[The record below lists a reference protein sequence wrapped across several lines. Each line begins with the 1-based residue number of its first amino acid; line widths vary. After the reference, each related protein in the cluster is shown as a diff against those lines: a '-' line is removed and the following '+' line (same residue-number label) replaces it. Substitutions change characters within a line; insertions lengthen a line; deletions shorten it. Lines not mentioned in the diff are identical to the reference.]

1 MSDRLDDAAA
11 AALFR
16 LAHEPNEHMGALYAD
31 GGGYAR
37 SATITRG
44 GKGEVRGTLSVP
56 TGALRALFHNHPEL
70 GHDAERALFS
80 PDDKAQAKRLKVPS
94 YISAG
99 ERVRRYDPRTNKS
112 EDVLAEFPIAEWR
125 SHLMQSILGRS
136 PDDPRGV
143 LR

>member
-1 MSDRLDDAAA
+1 MSYRLDDAAA

-16 LAHEPNEHMGALYAD
+16 LQHEPLEHMGALYAD
-31 GGGYAR
+31 GDGFGR
-37 SATITRG
+37 SATISKG
-44 GKGEVRGTLSVP
+44 SKGEVRGTLSVP
-56 TGALRALFHNHPEL
+56 TGTLRALFHNHPEL

-99 ERVRRYDPRTNKS
+99 DRVRRYDPSTNRTD
-112 EDVLAEFPIAEWR
+112 DVLAAFPITEWR
-125 SHLMQSILGRS
+125 MHIMRTILGRA
-136 PDDPRGV
+136 PDDPRGA